1 MSIRI
6 AICGKGGVG
15 KTTLAALF
23 TRLVLEEKKIRALV
37 IDADPTGGLSLALS
51 LPIKR
56 TINDLRQE
64 IVADVKNKTS
74 DPVSLAAA
82 VDYRL
87 LDSLTE
93 HGNIA
98 FLAVGRPEEEGCYC
112 QVNSLLRSS
121 IEYLSEKFDL
131 TIIDAEAGVEQVNRR
146 VLASIDQLLLVSD
159 LSQKGLRVAEMIL
172 RVAAASDNFK
182 ESSLILNRVYSEE
195 GLKKFL
201 AGSNLPLAG
210 FLPEDKIIGSFD
222 SSGKT
227 FLDLPDCPPLNA
239 ARKMLKAKLPIVF
252 SISRGR

>member
-1 MSIRI
+1 MSITI

-23 TRLVLEEKKIRALV
+23 TRLILEEKKARALV

-56 TINDLRQE
+56 TINDLRKE
-64 IVADVKNKTS
+64 IVTDAKNKTI
-74 DPVSLAAA
+74 DPNSLAAA

-87 LDSLTE
+87 LESLTE
-93 HGNIA
+93 HRNLA

-121 IEYLSEKFDL
+121 LEYLSEKFDL

-146 VLASIDQLLLVSD
+146 VLANIDKLLLVSD
-159 LSQKGLRVAEMIL
+159 LSQKGLRVAEMIQ

-182 ESSLILNRVYSEE
+182 ESSLIINRVSSEE

-201 AGSNLPLAG
+201 AGSNLPLSG
-210 FLPEDKIIGSFD
+210 FLPEDKTIGIFD
-222 SSGKT
+222 SSGRS

-239 ARKMLKAKLPIVF
+239 ARKMLQANLLPAAFKL
-252 SISRGR
+252 